1 MKLIDFIIKL
11 GEKAIKKPEKYFIPG
26 HNGLYNDPETP
37 LRNKG
42 HWLIILRWIYKIT
55 GDSKCMNSAINLA
68 EDLYNHEARPHGY
81 SFYHRY
87 TEGKDNCNG
96 LIGQAWTFETLAHA
110 SEISHDPK
118 YSELAEEVFFQHPY
132 NHDCGLWNRL
142 EIDGDVL
149 SIDPT
154 FNHQLWFAACASL
167 LKMQR
172 QEEIRERVFRFMDCL
187 PQNLSV
193 LENGLIY
200 HPIDRQ
206 LYQTGS
212 DDSTKSRLIK
222 FAKTSLSFL
231 RAIDGTTNDSNQMYK
246 EKMINKSVG
255 YHQFNLYAFGQLKQS
270 FPDHP
275 FWESNECQK
284 SINYLLSDEFK
295 NGLRKNIYGFP
306 YNPPGFEV
314 PYVLSIFANYGEDE
328 LVEISTWWI
337 NEQFNRCYNPE
348 TKMVDRNTDDALTHT
363 ARIYEITRLPNSILE
378 RIEVDI
384 QSIRRFRP
392 N

>member
-11 GEKAIKKPEKYFIPG
+11 GENALKKPEKYFIPG

-68 EDLYNHEARPHGY
+68 DDLYNQEARPHGY

-110 SEISHDPK
+110 SEISHDSK

-172 QEEIRERVFRFMDCL
+172 QEEMRERVFRFMDCL

-200 HPIDRQ
+200 HPIERQ
-206 LYQTGS
+206 LNQTGS
-212 DDSTKSRLIK
+212 DGSTKSRLKK
-222 FAKTSLSFL
+222 FVKTSLSFL
-231 RAIDGTTNDSNQMYK
+231 RAIDGTTKNSNQMYR
-246 EKMINKSVG
+246 EKMITKSVG
-255 YHQFNLYAFGQLKQS
+255 YHPFNMYAFAMLKES
-270 FPDHP
+270 VPDHP
-275 FWESNECQK
+275 FWK
-284 SINYLLSDEFK
+284 SEKFGRSVDYLQSDELKNRLSD
-295 NGLRKNIYGFP
+295 NIYGYS

-314 PYVLSIFANYGEDE
+314 PYALSVLANLSVDE
-328 LVEISTWWI
+328 LVDISSWWV

-348 TKMVDRNTDDALTHT
+348 TRMMDRKTNDLLTHT
-363 ARIYEITRLPNSILE
+363 ARIYEIIRLPISILE
-378 RIEVDI
+378 RIEVDM